1 MIPVEK
7 RLSNKGKEELFEA
20 IEEYVDAKID
30 IRTLSIRPHLNQEQ
44 VEERI
49 SKARKDLHAKI
60 MALKIGVEY
69 E

>member
-49 SKARKDLHAKI
+49 SKARKDL
-60 MALKIGVEY
+60 
-69 E
+69 